1 MRNVSL
7 VAIVGLLVPG
17 LAGAQGLGPRTVLP
31 MHVPCAEL
39 PIAAEPTI
47 PLTVAAAER
56 GDGRLILST
65 GEMVVIQAGTAQG
78 LARGQSFLAHHVDR
92 GREDYNGNWDGVSG
106 VRFGRD
112 GYQGGLRATAL
123 LTIERIDERFAL
135 ARIVKACDQVQVGDY
150 LAPVAVPALP
160 APTAAGAPDFDDRA
174 MVMFGRDLREMFGD
188 GDILTINRGSTHGVT
203 PGTRFALFHSPERGT
218 LYRMPAG
225 GAIDH
230 VPAKGMPLSERG
242 EAVVLD
248 VTENTSRAIVVRV
261 REFIQLGDTAVRVV
275 PGKVWQ

>member
-1 MRNVSL
+1 M
-7 VAIVGLLVPG
+7 PG
-17 LAGAQGLGPRTVLP
+17 WAAAQELGPRTVLP
-31 MHVPCAEL
+31 MHVPCADL

-47 PLTVAAAER
+47 PLTVAASER
-56 GDGRLILST
+56 GDGRLTLT
-65 GEMVVIQAGTAQG
+65 AGEMAVIHAGTAQG

-92 GREDYNGNWDGVSG
+92 GRENYNGNWDGMSG

-150 LAPVAVPALP
+150 LAPVAIPTLP
-160 APTAAGAPDFDDRA
+160 TPTAAGAPDFDDRA
-174 MVMFGRDLREMFGD
+174 MVIFGRDLRELFGD
-188 GDILTINRGSTHGVT
+188 GDILNINRGSSHGVT
-203 PGTRFALFHSPERGT
+203 PGTRFALFHTPDHGT
-218 LYRMPAG
+218 LYQLPGGGMPY
-225 GAIDH
+225 H
-230 VPAKGMPLSERG
+230 VPERGMPLSDRG

-248 VTENTSRAIVVRV
+248 VSENTSRAVVVRV
-261 REFIQLGDTAVRVV
+261 REFIQLGDTAVRIV